1 LPALL
6 QGVTAGRDNWRLE
19 APEVVARPAACRLR
33 SLCKRGCDLHRDE

>member
-19 APEVVARPAACRLR
+19 APEEVARPAACRLR
-33 SLCKRGCDLHRDE
+33 SVCGCDLHRDLR